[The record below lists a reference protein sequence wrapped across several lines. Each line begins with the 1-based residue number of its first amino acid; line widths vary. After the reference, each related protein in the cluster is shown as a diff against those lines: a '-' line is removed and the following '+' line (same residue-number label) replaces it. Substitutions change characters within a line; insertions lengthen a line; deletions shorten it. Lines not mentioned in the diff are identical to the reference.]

1 MNRTDRL
8 YALVEELR
16 GRAPRL
22 MRACELAEHFEISV
36 RTVERD
42 LAALQQAGVPIWTQ
56 PGPGGGYAVD
66 PRTTLPPLNF
76 SPAEATAVAAALAA
90 NRSMPFAEA
99 GRSALRK
106 LVAAMSNQQRDA
118 ASQLASRVRF
128 FGSGVPDPDLREVTR
143 AVEEALLAGTALDID
158 YQDREGEVTNRVI
171 EPVGL
176 LASRKGWYLTAWC
189 RLRSAGRAFRLDRI
203 IAARP
208 TLERVPVRSF
218 EEMQDCMSFAIQP
231 LDLD

>member
-16 GRAPRL
+16 ARAPRL
-22 MRACELAEHFEISV
+22 VRACELAGRFEVSV

-99 GRSALRK
+99 GKSALRK
-106 LVAAMSNQQRDA
+106 LVAAMSSQQRDA
-118 ASQLASRVRF
+118 ASQLAGRVRISDW
-128 FGSGVPDPDLREVTR
+128 GARAEAPRDITR
-143 AVEEALLAGTALDID
+143 AVEQALEAGVALEIE
-158 YQDREGEVTNRVI
+158 YEDRQGEVTRRVV

-176 LASRKGWYLTAWC
+176 LGARSGWYLTGWC
-189 RLRSAGRAFRLDRI
+189 RLRDASRAFRLDRI
-203 IAARP
+203 ISARP
-208 TLERVPVRSF
+208 TGERVPPRSF
-218 EEMQDCMSFAIQP
+218 EDLEPGVSYAIQA
-231 LDLD
+231 LDLG